1 MGIAGESI
9 MALPGLEPKDNKIGR
24 TPNAEWIEVVDE
36 PNLNA
41 PALLGDHHPATMM
54 WYTEISMLPHT
65 VLWREAD
72 WTFAA
77 DTALIKDRF
86 YEGDYTAAITMEMRR
101 REDLMGTTM
110 EARRKLRIRYI
121 RPIVSDAEIQEVFA
135 QDTESRRKRLL
146 EEDNG

>member
-1 MGIAGESI
+1 V
-9 MALPGLEPKDNKIGR
+9 ALPGPEPKDHKIGR

-36 PNLNA
+36 PNLDA
-41 PALLGDHHPATMM
+41 PELSGEHHESTMM
-54 WYTEISMLPHT
+54 WWTEISTLPHT
-65 VLWREAD
+65 ILWRESD

-86 YEGDYTAAITMEMRR
+86 YEGDFTAAITMEMRR

-121 RPIVSDAEIQEVFA
+121 RPIVSDEEIHEVFKE
-135 QDTESRRKRLL
+135 DVENRRRRLL
-146 EEDNG
+146 EE